1 MKRLQDHL
9 KTISKALSALSKK
22 IDQATTRIEKL
33 QAAKPKSAKKAA
45 PKKKAPAKKTVAK
58 RKAAAEKPAAKK
70 KTPFKKA
77 AAKKK
82 APVKRSTALDSVL
95 NVVNKSKKGITIA
108 ALKEKTGYNPKQLS
122 NALYKLSKKDMITKK
137 SRGVYLKK

>member
-58 RKAAAEKPAAKK
+58 RKAAAKKP
-70 KTPFKKA
+70 

-82 APVKRSTALDSVL
+82 APVTRSTALDSVL

-137 SRGVYLKK
+137 SRGVYVKK